1 MNPVYNFTWRGE
13 DAFADH
19 GVEVLAIGSTV
30 IAERRDKTY
39 TVAGRSGQVHHQ
51 DGAVEEVNRS
61 LKLYLPYEQGRTV
74 SDIARIRQW
83 LKGYG
88 ELRLSTIPNRYIMA
102 YISDMI
108 DFEPVLEGFTELTG
122 TVIFRCAPFLYHTDV
137 PVETLTGARVLN
149 NPGTAVSEP
158 KITVA
163 ATGDV
168 DLMIGTQTVL
178 LTGLEGEIVLD
189 SRIQEA
195 YTTGDGGVIFNANR
209 HMTGD
214 FPLLVPGA
222 NAISW
227 SLGENSTLTNV
238 VIEPNWRDEH

>member
-19 GVEVLAIGSTV
+19 GVEVLSIGSTV

-51 DGAVEEVNRS
+51 DGAVEEVDRS
-61 LKLYLPYEQGRTV
+61 VKLYLPYEQGRTV

-102 YISDMI
+102 YITDMI
-108 DFEPVLEGFTELTG
+108 DFEPVLEGFSELTG
-122 TVIFRCAPFLYHTDV
+122 TVIFRCEPYLYHTDA
-137 PVETLTGARVLN
+137 PEETLTEAQILN
-149 NPGTAVSEP
+149 NPGTAASEP
-158 KITVA
+158 KIIVT

-178 LTGLEGEIVLD
+178 LTDLEGEIVLD

-195 YTTGDGGVIFNANR
+195 YTVGDGGVLFNANH
-209 HMTGD
+209 HMSGD

-222 NAISW
+222 NAVSW
-227 SLGENSTLTNV
+227 SLGEDATLTSV
-238 VIEPNWRDEH
+238 VVTPNWRDEN